1 MHIRFGYARVSTHD
15 QTHDLQLD
23 ALAAAGCAPEHI
35 HTDTCSGSVA
45 CADRPALQ
53 ELRGRLR
60 PGDTLVVWR
69 LDRLGRNLQDLIGFV
84 DGLRDDDVQFASL
97 TEQMDTATHMGRLI
111 FQIFG
116 ALAEYE
122 RGLIRERAEAGAAAA
137 RARGRMGGR
146 PRALTPDKM
155 RTAQALM
162 RDPSLT
168 VAQVCRTVGVSRRTL
183 YRHLTPDGQPRHQNS
198 KEGDPR
204 AKTKT

>member
-1 MHIRFGYARVSTHD
+1 MNIRFGYARVSTYD

-53 ELRGRLR
+53 QLRGRLR

-97 TEQMDTATHMGRLI
+97 TEQMDTTTHMGRPI
-111 FQIFG
+111 FQLFG

-122 RGLIRERAEAGAAAA
+122 RALISERAAAGAAAA
-137 RARGRMGGR
+137 RARGRLGGR
-146 PRALTPDKM
+146 PRALTPEKLS
-155 RTAQALM
+155 TAQVLM
-162 RDPSLT
+162 RDPSISVT
-168 VAQVCRTVGVSRRTL
+168 QICRTVGVSRRTL
-183 YRHLTPDGQPRHQNS
+183 YRHLAPDGSLRR
-198 KEGDPR
+198 E
-204 AKTKT
+204 AKA